1 MKKLLLAISFY
12 TRIPIQLKSEVTE
25 DEFYSSMR
33 LIPLVGVLIGGLLAG
48 LAYLLRNT
56 PGDIRGLVL
65 TVGYILLSGGL
76 HIDGYMDSMDGLLSN
91 RDKERVFEIMKD
103 SRVGAF
109 GVLGIL
115 VLFALYA
122 TFFPYMDLWTVFLFP
137 VVGRSAALL
146 SASMT
151 QYAKEKKELGARFV
165 DETTGWHAAV
175 AVAFTLVLGIPGSW
189 YLLLA
194 ALLAFVGTV
203 FLTKWTV
210 WKIGGNTGDTIGMT
224 IEVTQALFF
233 VATFFL
239 I

>member
-33 LIPLVGVLIGGLLAG
+33 LIPLVGLLIGGFLTGLAFLLA
-48 LAYLLRNT
+48 AV
-56 PGDIRGLVL
+56 PGNIRGLVL

-76 HIDGYMDSMDGLLSN
+76 HIDGFMDSMDGLLSN
-91 RDKERVFEIMKD
+91 RDKDRVFEIMKD

-115 VLFALYA
+115 VLFSLYV
-122 TFFPYMDLWTVFLFP
+122 TFFPYMDLWAVFLFP

-165 DETTGWHAAV
+165 DETTGKHAAM
-175 AVAFTLVLGIPGSW
+175 AILFTLILAIPGSW
-189 YLLLA
+189 FLVFAVLLS
-194 ALLAFVGTV
+194 FIGTIL
-203 FLTKWTV
+203 LTKWTV

-224 IEVTQALFF
+224 IEITQALFLI
-233 VATFFL
+233 AAFFL
-239 I
+239 